1 MKFNVT
7 IDRDEDGVWIV
18 ECPAIPGC
26 VSQGPRRDEGR
37 GAGQRCRGDKIV
49 PRSQSG
55 PRFAAN
61 DRNAADRS
69 CRLMPVLP
77 VLSGHQV
84 VRVFESFGWCIARQ
98 RGSPVILIVRDQGAT
113 LSVQDPRE
121 IAKGTL
127 RSLVRATVLT
137 VEAFVAEAEK
147 RCSYGSSTLG

>member
-1 MKFNVT
+1 
-7 IDRDEDGVWIV
+7 
-18 ECPAIPGC
+18 
-26 VSQGPRRDEGR
+26 
-37 GAGQRCRGDKIV
+37 
-49 PRSQSG
+49 
-55 PRFAAN
+55 
-61 DRNAADRS
+61 
-69 CRLMPVLP
+69 MPVLP

-147 RCSYGSSTLG
+147 CGSYVPRRLVRRMGHSPDRKRIRGNGCTAWVSTDVSTPATFSFAR